1 MNVND
6 HHLLSI
12 AIIEGE
18 EEEKKVKSR
27 PPRLLRKNLKCS
39 NSAYLRSISLDA
51 VLSMILCDADN
62 PTLKY
67 N

>member
-12 AIIEGE
+12 AIIKGE

-27 PPRLLRKNLKCS
+27 PPRLLEK
-39 NSAYLRSISLDA
+39 
-51 VLSMILCDADN
+51 
-62 PTLKY
+62 T
-67 N
+67 